1 VPTYAYDDF
10 RVTLT
15 ARADG
20 AYDARAVDRTGTSC
34 TGVFRLPFDDTAL
47 ERAVLALAH
56 RRTRKS
62 TPAPVPPPKTTA
74 MRDIG
79 ASGPPVLRAEEL
91 GGALADALLT
101 GEIGARYDT
110 ARREAA
116 ARGRGLRLTLS
127 LTAAPALLSVPW
139 ELLYRRPRFFAN
151 QRRTP
156 LVRHLETTTLPD
168 APTIDHTVRILGVVA
183 SPADLTPLDVAAERG
198 RVEQAVASVVAHGL
212 VELDWLAPAT
222 PRRLR
227 QALRDGSYHVLHFV
241 GHSDFTSSGDGVLYL
256 EGSDGGHAAVYGT
269 ELANLLAD
277 QTRLRL
283 VVLNSC
289 EGARTTLTD
298 PFAGVATTLVQLGVP
313 AIVAMQF
320 EISDEAAILFAEELY
335 TDLIGR
341 QDPIDAA
348 VAEAR
353 KALYIEIEDTEWATP
368 VLFMADP
375 DVELFHFEV
384 PPAPVPPPRAPEM
397 IARAEPAPAAK
408 PAPRPAAP
416 PRRRRRAGIAKVVVG
431 IAALGVAFGVS
442 RVLTNGDD
450 TGDEPA
456 AATAV
461 TTVPASG
468 ATGEPGTTPVRPAP
482 DIPASGRALP
492 GSIDAAGEEDV
503 YTFGAQ
509 GGDIVYIKGSGACG
523 ALSYQLQSPDG
534 SPITSTDV
542 CYDSARQQLAGSGT
556 HRVVV
561 SGQGAATGRYRLT
574 LLPVRPDRVFDVD
587 PPATVAGEIKAIGAN
602 DVYTFDARGGD
613 IVYLQGSG
621 ACGALTYQLQNPD
634 GSPIT
639 ATDVCYD
646 SARQKLAGSGTHRVV
661 VSGQGAATGRY
672 RLTLLPVRPDRVV
685 EVDPPASLA
694 GEIKAIGANDVYTF
708 AAQGGDIVYIQ
719 GSGACGALTYQ
730 LQNPDGSPITGTD
743 VCYDVEGQ
751 ELPGSGTHRV
761 VVSGQGANT
770 GRYQLRLTLQH

>member
-1 VPTYAYDDF
+1 VPTYEYDDF

-20 AYDARAVDRTGTSC
+20 AYDVRAVDRTGAGR
-34 TGVFRLPFDDTAL
+34 TGEFRLPFDDTAL
-47 ERAVLALAH
+47 ERAVLNVAH
-56 RRTRKS
+56 RRTRKAAPS
-62 TPAPVPPPKTTA
+62 PTALPPASVT
-74 MRDIG
+74 RDVG
-79 ASGPPVLRAEEL
+79 PGGPPSLRPEEL

-101 GEIGARYDT
+101 GEIGAFYT
-110 ARREAA
+110 AARHDAA
-116 ARGRGLRLTLS
+116 AQGRGLRLTLS

-183 SPADLTPLDVAAERG
+183 SPADLAPLDVAAERG

-227 QALRDGSYHVLHFV
+227 EALRDGSYHILHFV
-241 GHSDFTSSGDGVLYL
+241 GHSDFTASGDGVLYL
-256 EGSDGGHAAVYGT
+256 EDGSGGHTPVYGT

-277 QTRLRL
+277 QNRLRL

-313 AIVAMQF
+313 AVIAMQF

-384 PPAPVPPPRAPEM
+384 SAAPVPPPPPPEM
-397 IARAEPAPAAK
+397 EAEAEPT

-416 PRRRRRAGIAKVVVG
+416 PPRRRRHGIAKIVVG
-431 IAALGVAFGVS
+431 VAALAVAFVVT
-442 RVLTNGDD
+442 RVLSDGEQA
-450 TGDEPA
+450 GDEPA
-456 AATAV
+456 AATTATTV
-461 TTVPASG
+461 TDLTTVPPSAS
-468 ATGEPGTTPVRPAP
+468 AGEPGEPVRSAP
-482 DIPASGRALP
+482 SIPADGKVVRGTIA
-492 GSIDAAGEEDV
+492 AAGEQDAFQ
-503 YTFGAQ
+503 FGVQ
-509 GGDIVYIKGSGACG
+509 GGDIVYVQGSGACG
-523 ALSYQLQSPDG
+523 SIYYQLENPGGQPLYYGAACS
-534 SPITSTDV
+534 
-542 CYDSARQQLAGSGT
+542 DSGPQTLAESGT

-561 SGQGAATGRYRLT
+561 FGLDAATGPYRLR
-574 LLPVRPDRVFDVD
+574 LLPVRPDRVTDVN
-587 PPATVAGEIKAIGAN
+587 PPATLTGTIKTIGTR
-602 DVYTFDARGGD
+602 DVYSFDARGGD
-613 IVYLQGSG
+613 IVYVQGSG
-621 ACGALTYQLQNPD
+621 ACGSLYYQLE
-634 GSPIT
+634 SPGGQPLYYG
-639 ATDVCYD
+639 AVCSD
-646 SARQKLAGSGTHRVV
+646 SGPQTLAESGTHRVV
-661 VSGQGAATGRY
+661 VFGLDTSTG
-672 RLTLLPVRPDRVV
+672 D
-685 EVDPPASLA
+685 
-694 GEIKAIGANDVYTF
+694 
-708 AAQGGDIVYIQ
+708 
-719 GSGACGALTYQ
+719 
-730 LQNPDGSPITGTD
+730 
-743 VCYDVEGQ
+743 YD
-751 ELPGSGTHRV
+751 
-761 VVSGQGANT
+761 
-770 GRYQLRLTLQH
+770 LRLTLQR

>member
-20 AYDARAVDRTGTSC
+20 AYDVRAVDRTGAVCS
-34 TGVFRLPFDDTAL
+34 GEFRLPFDDTVL
-47 ERAVLALAH
+47 ERAVLAVAK
-56 RRTRKS
+56 RRTRKA
-62 TPAPVPPPKTTA
+62 APTEAPRVPEGSGT
-74 MRDIG
+74 RDVG
-79 ASGPPVLRAEEL
+79 AGGPPSLRAEEL
-91 GGALADALLT
+91 GGALADSLLT
-101 GEIGARYDT
+101 GEIGALYDA
-110 ARREAA
+110 ARHDAA

-183 SPADLTPLDVAAERG
+183 SPADLAPLNVAAERA

-212 VELDWLAPAT
+212 VELDWLSPAT

-227 QALRDGSYHVLHFV
+227 EALRDGSYHVLHFV
-241 GHSDFTSSGDGVLYL
+241 GHSDFTASGDGVLYL
-256 EGSDGGHAAVYGT
+256 EDNVGGHAPVYGT
-269 ELANLLAD
+269 ELANLVAD

-313 AIVAMQF
+313 AVIAMQF

-384 PPAPVPPPRAPEM
+384 PAAPVPPPPPPEM
-397 IARAEPAPAAK
+397 LADVEPAPAVVRAE
-408 PAPRPAAP
+408 P
-416 PRRRRRAGIAKVVVG
+416 PRRRRHGIAKAIAGV
-431 IAALGVAFGVS
+431 AALAVAFGMTRLLS
-442 RVLTNGDD
+442 NGEDD
-450 TGDEPA
+450 GGEQAASTT

-461 TTVPASG
+461 TTARASAPAS
-468 ATGEPGTTPVRPAP
+468 APG
-482 DIPASGRALP
+482 IPAGGKTMR
-492 GSIDAAGEEDV
+492 GTIEAAGEEDA
-503 YTFGAQ
+503 YQFSAE
-509 GGDIVYIKGSGACG
+509 GGDVVYIEGSGACG
-523 ALSYQLQSPDG
+523 SLAYRLESPG
-534 SPITSTDV
+534 GLVIYTGAV
-542 CYDSARQQLAGSGT
+542 CRDSGRLELPESGP
-556 HRVVV
+556 HRVVAF
-561 SGQGAATGRYRLT
+561 GTNAATGPYRLR
-574 LLPVRPDRVFDVD
+574 LLPVRPDRVTDVD
-587 PPATVAGEIKAIGAN
+587 LPATLAGTIRTIGAR

-613 IVYLQGSG
+613 IVYIDGSGSCGPLNYQLENPGGQVIYVGAVCRDSGRLQLAESGPHRVVLVGTEAATGPYRLRLLPVHPDRVTDVDPPATLAGTVNTIGARDVYTFDAQGGDSVYIAGSG
-621 ACGALTYQLQNPD
+621 ACGSLNYQLE
-634 GSPIT
+634 SPGGQVIYIG
-639 ATDVCYD
+639 AVCRD
-646 SARQKLAGSGTHRVV
+646 SGRQQLAESGPHRVV
-661 VSGQGAATGRY
+661 VFGTDAATGPY
-672 RLTLLPVRPDRVV
+672 RLTL
-685 EVDPPASLA
+685 
-694 GEIKAIGANDVYTF
+694 
-708 AAQGGDIVYIQ
+708 
-719 GSGACGALTYQ
+719 
-730 LQNPDGSPITGTD
+730 
-743 VCYDVEGQ
+743 
-751 ELPGSGTHRV
+751 
-761 VVSGQGANT
+761 
-770 GRYQLRLTLQH
+770 TLQR